1 MCVLVCVQGS
11 RVMVFLAEFKFD
23 VPSKRLD
30 ATFKSH
36 TKTHIQ
42 QVRVRAHCWGRC

>member
-1 MCVLVCVQGS
+1 
-11 RVMVFLAEFKFD
+11 MVFLAEFKFD
-23 VPSKRLD
+23 VQGKTLD

-42 QVRVRAHCWGRC
+42 KVRVCCPVR